1 MLAHTTQNGYQLLQ
15 LELGQLALAGHACK
29 GTKLRTAVQNFVVA
43 VHAFIPNESS
53 FSALNTVQ
61 NNFQQ
66 GYGNYAR
73 AAVVDLNR
81 RLTAGHRLEAKDI
94 ARLDDERIQV
104 GFEIVSVDLA
114 RRGDG

>member
-15 LELGQLALAGHACK
+15 LDLGQFALAGHACK
-29 GTKLRTAVQNFVVA
+29 GSKLRTAVDTFIVA
-43 VHAFIPNESS
+43 VRAFVPTESD
-53 FSALNTVQ
+53 FNKLNTVQ

-81 RLTAGHRLEAKDI
+81 RLTAGQRLEAKNI
-94 ARLDDERIQV
+94 ARLDEERKQI